1 MQDDDADGWDPDRY
15 DEVVESVPG
24 YEELQRAAIDAS
36 ASGSRVEQ
44 VLELGVGTGATSRR
58 LLAAHP
64 AAHLVGIDA
73 SAAML
78 GAARASLPA
87 ERVTL
92 SLGRIE
98 DPLPDAHFDL
108 VVSVLAVHHL
118 TDPDKAAL
126 FGRVRRVVAD
136 GARFVL
142 GDVVVPRD
150 PTRALVE
157 LEDGV
162 DLPAPIDAQVTWL
175 RQAGFDASVVWERDD
190 LAVFLAVA
198 I

>member
-44 VLELGVGTGATSRR
+44 VLELGVGTGETSQR

-64 AAHLVGIDA
+64 TAHLVGIDA

>member
-1 MQDDDADGWDPDRY
+1 VEDDRDGGWDPDRY
-15 DEVVESVPG
+15 DEVVDSVPG
-24 YEELQRAAIDAS
+24 YAALQQAAIDATEG
-36 ASGSRVEQ
+36 ASPVAQ
-44 VLELGVGTGATSRR
+44 VLELGVGTGETTQR

-64 AAHLVGIDA
+64 AAHLVGIDG

-78 GAARASLPA
+78 GAARASLPD

-92 SLGRIE
+92 SVGRIE
-98 DPLPDAHFDL
+98 DPLPAGRFDL

-126 FGRVRRVVAD
+126 FGRVRRVLTDRGV
-136 GARFVL
+136 FVL

-150 PTRALVE
+150 PSRALVE

-175 RQAGFDASVVWERDD
+175 RDAGFDASVAWERDD
-190 LAVFLAVA
+190 LAVFSAVA

>member
-1 MQDDDADGWDPDRY
+1 VQDDEADGWDPDRY

-24 YEELQRAAIDAS
+24 YDELQQAAIEAS
-36 ASGSRVEQ
+36 LSGSPAEK
-44 VLELGVGTGATSRR
+44 VLELGVGTGETSQR

-64 AAHLVGIDA
+64 TAHLVGIDA

-92 SLGRIE
+92 SIGRIE
-98 DPLPDAHFDL
+98 DPLPDAPFDL

-118 TDPDKAAL
+118 TDPAKAAL
-126 FGRVRRVVAD
+126 FGRVRRVVVD
-136 GARFVL
+136 GGSFVL

-150 PTRALVE
+150 PARALVE

-162 DLPAPIDAQVTWL
+162 DLPAPIDAQVSWL
-175 RQAGFDASVVWERDD
+175 REAGFDASVVWERDD